1 MALKDASAS
10 FTSAFTF
17 LPKTGFIYYQD
28 GQIDSADGAIK
39 ALGSSRWNALTTWS
53 SFNNYITTRDTIRW
67 TAPVIDIGSVDYFN
81 LEITAVFDGSIYYIV
96 HVSDTGLFGG
106 EETEYTIEDGDLNVS
121 AFYGRFVY
129 VTAVVNG
136 ASISRLTVS
145 TNTNKSTI
153 KIANVD
159 TSTLSGTITNRV
171 INLPV
176 SVSAIYDINIECKA
190 ATSYAVNLYVSDTA
204 TSEVLIPVVKSKSA
218 AAPSI
223 ALYGIDNDPRDGIVD
238 ITVTALPR
246 MVVTGGNI
254 LVLA

>member
-1 MALKDASAS
+1 MTIQSATASL
-10 FTSAFTF
+10 TSQFTF

-28 GQIDSADGAIK
+28 GQLDSDGSIK
-39 ALGSSRWNALTTWS
+39 ALGSSRWSSLTTWAG
-53 SFNNYITTRDTIRW
+53 FNNYITTREIIRW
-67 TAPVIDIGSVDYFN
+67 TAPVIDIGSIDYFN
-81 LEITAVFDGSIYYIV
+81 LEITAVFDGSISYIV
-96 HVSDTGLFGG
+96 HVSDTGVFGG
-106 EETEYTIEDGDLNVS
+106 EETEYAIADGDLNVA
-121 AFYGRFVY
+121 AFYGRFAY

-136 ASISRLTVS
+136 SSLSRLTVS

-159 TSTLSGTITNRV
+159 TSTLSGTVTNR
-171 INLPV
+171 ILNLPV

-190 ATSYAVNLYVSDTA
+190 ATTYAVNLYVSDTPN
-204 TSEVLIPVVKSKSA
+204 SEVLIPVVKSKSA
-218 AAPSI
+218 AAPAI